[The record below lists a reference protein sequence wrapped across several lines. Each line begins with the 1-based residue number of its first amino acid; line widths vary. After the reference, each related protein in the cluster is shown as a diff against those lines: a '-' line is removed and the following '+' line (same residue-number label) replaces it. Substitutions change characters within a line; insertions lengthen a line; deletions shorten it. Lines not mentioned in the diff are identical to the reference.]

1 MENKLILFILY
12 VKKIPTYHIP
22 VAPPGQAG
30 YNRTVCAAGGSLILT
45 GGRRS
50 GRMEFDMKLLKM
62 IFKNETV
69 FCISFLLAVLS
80 AFVVH
85 PDRMYL
91 SYPDYRTIALL
102 FCLMII
108 VGGFQ
113 SLGIFGMLGQFL
125 LRGAG
130 SVRGLS
136 AVMVML
142 CFFSSMVITNDVALI
157 TFVPFTLIVFR
168 MSGRVE
174 RVLKLV
180 VLETVAANL
189 GSMATPIGNPQ
200 NLYLYSIADFT
211 AGEFLRAVLPY
222 AGLAFV
228 MLMTAVLIER
238 DEPLLDVDVREE
250 NEAQKRQIFREM
262 LPFLILLV
270 LCLLV
275 VFRVLPYQPV
285 LICVMC
291 VVLVV
296 NRKLYLSVDYF
307 LLLTFLCFFIF
318 IGNMKRIPEISSFLI
333 SVVEGRELLMGIFT
347 SQIISNV
354 PAAILLSGFSSDLS
368 ALLTG
373 VNVGGL
379 GTLIASLASL
389 ISFKFFAKEYPD
401 KKGAYML
408 RFTIWNGIFLAVLTA
423 EALLLGKISG

>member
-1 MENKLILFILY
+1 
-12 VKKIPTYHIP
+12 
-22 VAPPGQAG
+22 
-30 YNRTVCAAGGSLILT
+30 
-45 GGRRS
+45 
-50 GRMEFDMKLLKM
+50 MEFDMKLLKM

-85 PDRMYL
+85 LDRMYL

-200 NLYLYSIADFT
+200 NLYL
-211 AGEFLRAVLPY
+211 
-222 AGLAFV
+222 
-228 MLMTAVLIER
+228 
-238 DEPLLDVDVREE
+238 
-250 NEAQKRQIFREM
+250 
-262 LPFLILLV
+262 
-270 LCLLV
+270 
-275 VFRVLPYQPV
+275 
-285 LICVMC
+285 
-291 VVLVV
+291 
-296 NRKLYLSVDYF
+296 
-307 LLLTFLCFFIF
+307 
-318 IGNMKRIPEISSFLI
+318 
-333 SVVEGRELLMGIFT
+333 
-347 SQIISNV
+347 
-354 PAAILLSGFSSDLS
+354 
-368 ALLTG
+368 
-373 VNVGGL
+373 
-379 GTLIASLASL
+379 
-389 ISFKFFAKEYPD
+389 
-401 KKGAYML
+401 
-408 RFTIWNGIFLAVLTA
+408 
-423 EALLLGKISG
+423 

>member
-22 VAPPGQAG
+22 VATPGQAG

-180 VLETVAANL
+180 VLETIAANL

-211 AGEFLRAVLPY
+211 AGEFVRAVLPY

>member
-1 MENKLILFILY
+1 
-12 VKKIPTYHIP
+12 
-22 VAPPGQAG
+22 
-30 YNRTVCAAGGSLILT
+30 
-45 GGRRS
+45 
-50 GRMEFDMKLLKM
+50 MEFDMKLLKM

-211 AGEFLRAVLPY
+211 AGEFVRAVLPY

-354 PAAILLSGFSSDLS
+354 PAAILLSGFSSDLL

-408 RFTIWNGIFLAVLTA
+408 RFTIWNGIFLAVLIA

>member
-1 MENKLILFILY
+1 
-12 VKKIPTYHIP
+12 
-22 VAPPGQAG
+22 
-30 YNRTVCAAGGSLILT
+30 
-45 GGRRS
+45 
-50 GRMEFDMKLLKM
+50 MEFDMKLLKM

-211 AGEFLRAVLPY
+211 AGEFVRAVLPY

-238 DEPLLDVDVREE
+238 DEQLLDVDVREE

-408 RFTIWNGIFLAVLTA
+408 RFTIWNGIFLAVLIA